1 MKKIYYPLACCLIGG
16 ILASCGG
23 GAKKSNATEEAAAPT
38 TTALSYSKSLKA
50 PETDSLNLPIDA
62 DGYITNF
69 DGKYT
74 EMIQSYCLQTIP
86 FTYILD
92 EDNMIVDKGLS
103 GDILREKIGE
113 LLKKNK

>member
-1 MKKIYYPLACCLIGG
+1 MWRKAIMENSI
-16 ILASCGG
+16 
-23 GAKKSNATEEAAAPT
+23 TEW
-38 TTALSYSKSLKA
+38 KH
-50 PETDSLNLPIDA
+50 
-62 DGYITNF
+62 ITNF

-113 LLKKNK
+113 LLKKNNRI

>member
-1 MKKIYYPLACCLIGG
+1 M
-16 ILASCGG
+16 
-23 GAKKSNATEEAAAPT
+23 
-38 TTALSYSKSLKA
+38 
-50 PETDSLNLPIDA
+50 ET
-62 DGYITNF
+62 Y

>member
-1 MKKIYYPLACCLIGG
+1 MWRKAIMENSI
-16 ILASCGG
+16 
-23 GAKKSNATEEAAAPT
+23 TEW
-38 TTALSYSKSLKA
+38 KH
-50 PETDSLNLPIDA
+50 
-62 DGYITNF
+62 ITNF
-69 DGKYT
+69 DRKYT

>member
-1 MKKIYYPLACCLIGG
+1 MLLRYLKKIFYNSVAELR
-16 ILASCGG
+16 
-23 GAKKSNATEEAAAPT
+23 
-38 TTALSYSKSLKA
+38 
-50 PETDSLNLPIDA
+50 
-62 DGYITNF
+62 ITNF